1 MQTVLDVS
9 IAVYKYRLSGGPS
22 MDGVTEP
29 EQLQDRTYYKIGEFV
44 YDNAKV
50 VLVVTMLA
58 CVGFASLMLLEPQY
72 VEGFGEGDLESVHGW
87 NALGEGFSDG
97 ESGNVE
103 IFYVLFHH
111 PGLNV
116 SNLNVQNA
124 MIETVQSFAEHDG
137 VDVNYPWNTNE
148 ENQSYLISEVDDSW
162 SRVEV
167 RVNLDR
173 DEAKALLADEYDDI
187 LLPSDAPEGMQK
199 WVTGNLAIDV
209 TFDMTL
215 KKELI
220 EAELISGPIT
230 LIILLLIFGSLIAAG
245 LPVMTGVYTVISAVG
260 IVTGLTYVF
269 DDITIYANNIVSLL
283 GIGLSVDYSLFI
295 VNRFREELR
304 RGHDHRTA
312 IAMTSATAGRA
323 ILFSGLTVIA
333 GLSGMLVFQNTS
345 LPSLGWG
352 GICATFVALT
362 SSIVLLPALLSLLG
376 DRVNSIKVPFSFNDK
391 TGEDGFWSWIANRVM
406 KRPLVVLIPSMMVL
420 LIAGSPFLQ
429 AEWGLTSWRALSP
442 DDEARRGLEL
452 TDEKWVQDV
461 SNTATL
467 VFEVDTDSD
476 LFSEQNLRDLHALSK
491 EILEVDN
498 TMYVYSFAH
507 FDAEMSADQ
516 VVDFWDESG
525 DGNLT
530 QQEQVMIQLQ
540 RNGLIESTVG
550 NDVVIMVVGISGEQS
565 SEESR
570 EVVKQIRSIES
581 RNNQFGGAAV
591 VNIAGFAAYNQDVLD
606 AVIDGL
612 PVALGFILVA
622 SYVLI
627 FLQVRSVILPLK
639 AIVMNIL
646 SVSASFGVLVWVFQ
660 MGNGA
665 ELMNF
670 TPQPIDPTTPVMIF
684 AILYGLSMD
693 YEVLMLSRIHEEWE
707 RTGDNN
713 KAVAVGL
720 QKSGRIITSAAL
732 VMITVFSAFGI
743 SSISLMKQFGLMLAL
758 GVAVDA
764 TIVRALVVPATMRLM
779 GDLNWWTP
787 KWLGGEDT
795 TQTIIKVAPVPTLE
809 QE

>member
-1 MQTVLDVS
+1 M
-9 IAVYKYRLSGGPS
+9 
-22 MDGVTEP
+22 
-29 EQLQDRTYYKIGEFV
+29 
-44 YDNAKV
+44 
-50 VLVVTMLA
+50 
-58 CVGFASLMLLEPQY
+58 
-72 VEGFGEGDLESVHGW
+72 EGFGEGDLESVHGW

-111 PGLNV
+111 PELNV
-116 SNLNVQNA
+116 SNLDVQNA
-124 MIETVQSFAEHDG
+124 MIQTVQSFAKHDG

-173 DEAKALLADEYDDI
+173 DDAKALLADEYDEI

-260 IVTGLTYVF
+260 IVTGLTYIF

-376 DRVNSIKVPFSFNDK
+376 DRVNSLKVPFSFNDK
-391 TGEDGFWSWIANRVM
+391 SGEDGFWSWIANRVM

-420 LIAGSPFLQ
+420 LVAGSPFLQ

-442 DDEARRGLEL
+442 DDEARNGLEL
-452 TDEKWVQDV
+452 IDEKWVQDV

-476 LFSEQNLRDLHALSK
+476 IFSEQNLRDLYALSK
-491 EILEVDN
+491 EILLRDN
-498 TMYVYSFAH
+498 TMYVYSYAH
-507 FDAEMSADQ
+507 FDVEMTADQ
-516 VVDFWDESG
+516 VVDFWDDSG
-525 DGNLT
+525 DEDLT
-530 QQEQVMIQLQ
+530 QQEQFMIELQ

-570 EVVKQIRSIES
+570 EVVKEIRSIDS
-581 RNNQFGGAAV
+581 RHEQFAGAAV
-591 VNIAGFAAYNQDVLD
+591 VNVAGFAAYNQDVLD

-612 PVALGFILVA
+612 PVALGFILLA
-622 SYVLI
+622 SYILI
-627 FLQVRSVILPLK
+627 FMQVRSVILPLK

-795 TQTIIKVAPVPTLE
+795 PDTSVKVLPLPTSE
-809 QE
+809 QD

>member
-1 MQTVLDVS
+1 
-9 IAVYKYRLSGGPS
+9 
-22 MDGVTEP
+22 MDGETVP
-29 EQLQDRTYYKIGEFV
+29 ELLQERTYYKIGEFV
-44 YDNAKV
+44 YDNSKV
-50 VLVVTMLA
+50 VLIITMLA
-58 CVGFASLMLLEPQY
+58 CVCFTSLMTLEPQY
-72 VEGFGEGDLESVHGW
+72 VEGWGDGDLESVDGW
-87 NALGEGFSDG
+87 SAVSDGFSDG
-97 ESGNVE
+97 DAGNVE
-103 IFYVLFHH
+103 VFYVLFHH

-116 SNLNVQNA
+116 SDIDVQNA
-124 MIETVQSFAEHDG
+124 MMQTIEAFAERDG

-148 ENQSYLISEVDDSW
+148 ENQSYLISEVDPSW
-162 SRVEV
+162 SRIEI

-173 DEAKALLADEYDDI
+173 DEAKVLLSDEFDGI
-187 LLPSDAPEGMQK
+187 QLPSDAPEGMQK

-230 LIILLLIFGSLIAAG
+230 LVILLLIFGSLIAAG
-245 LPVMTGVYTVISAVG
+245 LPVLTGVYTVISAVG
-260 IVTGLTYVF
+260 IVTGLTYIF

-312 IAMTSATAGRA
+312 IAITSATAGRA

-333 GLSGMLVFQNTS
+333 GLTGMLFFQNTS

-376 DRVNSIKVPFSFNDK
+376 DRVNSLKVPFSFNDE
-391 TGEDGFWSWIANRVM
+391 TSEDGFWSWIANRVM
-406 KRPLVVLIPSMMVL
+406 KRPVAVLIPAMMVL
-420 LIAGSPFLQ
+420 LVAGSPFLQ
-429 AEWGLTSWRALSP
+429 AEWGLTSWKALSP
-442 DDEARRGLEL
+442 DDESRNGLEL
-452 TDEKWVQDV
+452 TDEKWPEDV
-461 SNTATL
+461 SNTAML

-476 LFSEQNLRDLHALSK
+476 IFSEENLRSLHALSK
-491 EILEVDN
+491 EILEIEN
-498 TMYVYSFAH
+498 TLYVYSYAH
-507 FDAEMSADQ
+507 FDALMSEDD
-516 VVDFWDESG
+516 VVEFWNESG
-525 DGNLT
+525 DEDLS
-530 QQEQVMIQLQ
+530 QQEQMMLELQ
-540 RNGLIESTVG
+540 RGYHIDATVG
-550 NDVVIMVVGISGEQS
+550 NDVVLMVVGISGDQS

-570 EVVKQIRSIES
+570 EVILDLRAVDS
-581 RNNQFGGAAV
+581 RNQQFGGAAV
-591 VNIAGFAAYNQDVLD
+591 VNVAGFAAYNQDVLE
-606 AVIDGL
+606 AVIDGM
-612 PVALGFILVA
+612 PIALGFILAA
-622 SYVLI
+622 SYILI

-639 AIVMNIL
+639 AILMNIL

-665 ELMNF
+665 ELLNF

-713 KAVAVGL
+713 KAVAIGL

-732 VMITVFSAFGI
+732 VMITVFSAFGF
-743 SSISLMKQFGLMLAL
+743 SSVSLMKQFGFMLAL

-764 TIVRALVVPATMRLM
+764 TIVRALVVPSTMRLM
-779 GDLNWWTP
+779 GKINWWTP
-787 KWLGGEDT
+787 SWLGGNTHTVEHT
-795 TQTIIKVAPVPTLE
+795 E

>member
-1 MQTVLDVS
+1 MQTGLDVS

-116 SNLNVQNA
+116 SNPNVQNA

-260 IVTGLTYVF
+260 IVTGLTYIF

-376 DRVNSIKVPFSFNDK
+376 DRVNSIKIPFSFNDK

-795 TQTIIKVAPVPTLE
+795 TQTIVKVAPVPTLE
-809 QE
+809 QD

>member
-1 MQTVLDVS
+1 
-9 IAVYKYRLSGGPS
+9 
-22 MDGVTEP
+22 
-29 EQLQDRTYYKIGEFV
+29 
-44 YDNAKV
+44 
-50 VLVVTMLA
+50 
-58 CVGFASLMLLEPQY
+58 
-72 VEGFGEGDLESVHGW
+72 
-87 NALGEGFSDG
+87 
-97 ESGNVE
+97 
-103 IFYVLFHH
+103 
-111 PGLNV
+111 
-116 SNLNVQNA
+116 
-124 MIETVQSFAEHDG
+124 
-137 VDVNYPWNTNE
+137 
-148 ENQSYLISEVDDSW
+148 
-162 SRVEV
+162 
-167 RVNLDR
+167 
-173 DEAKALLADEYDDI
+173 
-187 LLPSDAPEGMQK
+187 
-199 WVTGNLAIDV
+199 
-209 TFDMTL
+209 MTL

-260 IVTGLTYVF
+260 IVTGLTYIF

-376 DRVNSIKVPFSFNDK
+376 DRVNSLKVPFSFNDK
-391 TGEDGFWSWIANRVM
+391 SGEDGFWSWIANRVM

-420 LIAGSPFLQ
+420 LVAGSPFLQ

-442 DDEARRGLEL
+442 DDEARNGLEL
-452 TDEKWVQDV
+452 IDEKWVQDV

-476 LFSEQNLRDLHALSK
+476 IFSEQNLRDLYALSK
-491 EILEVDN
+491 EILLIDN
-498 TMYVYSFAH
+498 TMYVYSYAH
-507 FDAEMSADQ
+507 FDAEMTADQ
-516 VVDFWDESG
+516 VVDFWDDSDDE
-525 DGNLT
+525 NLT
-530 QQEQVMIQLQ
+530 QQEQMMMELQ

-570 EVVKQIRSIES
+570 EVVKEIRSIDS
-581 RNNQFGGAAV
+581 RHEQFAGAAV
-591 VNIAGFAAYNQDVLD
+591 VNVAGFAAYNQDVLD

-612 PVALGFILVA
+612 PVALGFILLA
-622 SYVLI
+622 SYILI
-627 FLQVRSVILPLK
+627 FMQVRSVILPLK

-795 TQTIIKVAPVPTLE
+795 SHTSVKVLPLPTSE

>member
-1 MQTVLDVS
+1 
-9 IAVYKYRLSGGPS
+9 

-58 CVGFASLMLLEPQY
+58 CVGFSSLMLLEPQY
-72 VEGFGEGDLESVHGW
+72 IEGFGEGDLESVDGW
-87 NALGEGFSDG
+87 NAIGEGFSDG

-116 SNLNVQNA
+116 SDLNVQNA
-124 MIETVQSFAEHDG
+124 MRVTVQSFAEHES
-137 VDVNYPWNTNE
+137 VDVNYPWNTNN

-167 RVNLDR
+167 RVNLNR
-173 DEAKALLADEYDDI
+173 DEAKALLADEYDNI
-187 LLPSDAPEGMQK
+187 LLPNDAPEGMQK

-260 IVTGLTYVF
+260 IVTGLTYIF

-376 DRVNSIKVPFSFNDK
+376 DRVNSFKIKFSFNDK

-420 LIAGSPFLQ
+420 LVAGSPFLQ

-467 VFEVDTDSD
+467 VFEVDTDND
-476 LFSEQNLRDLHALSK
+476 LFSEQNLRDLYALSK
-491 EILEVDN
+491 EILQVDN
-498 TMYVYSFAH
+498 TMYVYSYAH
-507 FDAEMSADQ
+507 FDVEMSADQ
-516 VVDFWDESG
+516 VVDFWDDSG
-525 DGNLT
+525 DENLT
-530 QQEQVMIQLQ
+530 QEEQFIIELQ

-550 NDVVIMVVGISGEQS
+550 NNVVVMVVGISGEQS

-581 RNNQFGGAAV
+581 RNNQFGGTAV
-591 VNIAGFAAYNQDVLD
+591 VNVAGFAAYNQDVLD

-612 PVALGFILVA
+612 PVALGFILIA

-779 GDLNWWTP
+779 GDLNWWSP
-787 KWLGGEDT
+787 KWLGGREDGES
-795 TQTIIKVAPVPTLE
+795 IHSEKDLLG
-809 QE
+809 